1 MSTEKEREENT
12 EKLFYIVDKICGD
25 NIDAKNYLLG
35 IGKTARLV
43 DDVVDND
50 ADIFSQDCYSV
61 IKFFLID
68 LPRNSFYL
76 DHRLELDAINAVI
89 WNAWR
94 DSDILDNGDE
104 TDKIYAHVLRDFIN
118 ELAPF
123 VALVLHG
130 YDKMREISLETR
142 ILFKKQLGD

>member
-1 MSTEKEREENT
+1 MSTEAERKENT
-12 EKLFYIVDKICGD
+12 EKLFYIVNKICGD
-25 NIDAKNYLLG
+25 NIDAQNYLIG
-35 IGKTARLV
+35 IGRVARLV
-43 DDVVDND
+43 DDVIDED
-50 ADIFSQDCYSV
+50 APISPDDCYFA

-76 DHRLELDAINAVI
+76 KHRQELDALNAVI

-94 DSDILDNGDE
+94 DSDILCEGDAI
-104 TDKIYAHVLRDFIN
+104 DKIYAHVLRDFIN